1 MASAAFSPPGP
12 ATIASGGARLGRRCW
27 TATRPR
33 SGRSR
38 QGSKPKAETPKGVRF
53 TTARRAGLVPARAPH
68 LPAPFS
74 PYYNCRD
81 KGFSDALG
89 WFDVPQISQTMVDS
103 ILGYCRAVEQLGGLG
118 VSKSGDITKKRKIA
132 AKSLAHRLTG
142 FSLPFFGVQWTPPAD
157 EREIIR
163 GLLTAL
169 EDRRVLFVPYHLEVV
184 SQVTASVL
192 QMRELLTQTLQALPE
207 TARAAGSV
215 RAMRAACRKFLEEPH
230 PDFRN
235 LPPWYGRGRFG
246 DEEGSPP
253 FFVALG
259 ELRATFGTH
268 AAALAYQYGIDIE
281 GELASILPSADDA
294 S

>member
-1 MASAAFSPPGP
+1 M
-12 ATIASGGARLGRRCW
+12 
-27 TATRPR
+27 
-33 SGRSR
+33 
-38 QGSKPKAETPKGVRF
+38 
-53 TTARRAGLVPARAPH
+53 
-68 LPAPFS
+68 
-74 PYYNCRD
+74 N
-81 KGFSDALG
+81 
-89 WFDVPQISQTMVDS
+89 
-103 ILGYCRAVEQLGGLG
+103 
-118 VSKSGDITKKRKIA
+118 KSGDITKKGKIA

-184 SQVTASVL
+184 SQVTSSVL
-192 QMRELLTQTLQALPE
+192 QMRELLTETLQALPE
-207 TARAAGSV
+207 TARAAGSI
-215 RAMRAACRKFLEEPH
+215 RAMRSACRKFLEEPH
-230 PDFRN
+230 PD
-235 LPPWYGRGRFG
+235 FG

-268 AAALAYQYGIDIE
+268 VAALAYQYGIDVE
-281 GELASILPSADDA
+281 GELASILPSADEA

>member
-1 MASAAFSPPGP
+1 
-12 ATIASGGARLGRRCW
+12 
-27 TATRPR
+27 
-33 SGRSR
+33 
-38 QGSKPKAETPKGVRF
+38 
-53 TTARRAGLVPARAPH
+53 
-68 LPAPFS
+68 
-74 PYYNCRD
+74 
-81 KGFSDALG
+81 
-89 WFDVPQISQTMVDS
+89 MVDS
-103 ILGYCRAVEQLGGLG
+103 ILGYCRAVEQLRDLG
-118 VSKSGDITKKRKIA
+118 VSKSGDIAKKGKIA
-132 AKSLAHRLTG
+132 AKSLAHRLTW

-215 RAMRAACRKFLEEPH
+215 RAMRAACRRFLEEPH

-235 LPPWYGRGRFG
+235 LPPLYGRGRFG

-268 AAALAYQYGIDIE
+268 VAALAYQYGIDIE

>member
-1 MASAAFSPPGP
+1 M
-12 ATIASGGARLGRRCW
+12 
-27 TATRPR
+27 
-33 SGRSR
+33 
-38 QGSKPKAETPKGVRF
+38 
-53 TTARRAGLVPARAPH
+53 
-68 LPAPFS
+68 
-74 PYYNCRD
+74 
-81 KGFSDALG
+81 
-89 WFDVPQISQTMVDS
+89 
-103 ILGYCRAVEQLGGLG
+103 
-118 VSKSGDITKKRKIA
+118 SKSGDITKKGKIA

-142 FSLPFFGVQWTPPAD
+142 FSLPFFGVQWMPSAD

-163 GLLTAL
+163 RLLAAL

-184 SQVTASVL
+184 SQVTSSVL
-192 QMRELLTQTLQALPE
+192 QMRELLTETLQALPE

-235 LPPWYGRGRFG
+235 LPPHYSRGRFG
-246 DEEGSPP
+246 DEEGSAP

-268 AAALAYQYGIDIE
+268 VAALAYQYGVDVE
-281 GELASILPSADDA
+281 GELASILPPTDEA

>member
-1 MASAAFSPPGP
+1 V
-12 ATIASGGARLGRRCW
+12 RR
-27 TATRPR
+27 
-33 SGRSR
+33 SSDI
-38 QGSKPKAETPKGVRF
+38 KKKG
-53 TTARRAGLVPARAPH
+53 
-68 LPAPFS
+68 
-74 PYYNCRD
+74 
-81 KGFSDALG
+81 
-89 WFDVPQISQTMVDS
+89 
-103 ILGYCRAVEQLGGLG
+103 
-118 VSKSGDITKKRKIA
+118 KIA
-132 AKSLAHRLTG
+132 ATSLAHRLTG

-163 GLLTAL
+163 SLLTAL

-192 QMRELLTQTLQALPE
+192 QVRELLTQTLQALPE

-235 LPPWYGRGRFG
+235 LPPQYGGNRFG

-259 ELRATFGTH
+259 ELRAMFGTH
-268 AAALAYQYGIDIE
+268 VAALAYQYGIDIE
-281 GELASILPSADDA
+281 GELASILPPADNA